1 MSEDNVVS
9 LVPAYVGPASSPEP
23 DISSEVARL
32 EDVSRWVGDYLN
44 EQQYQITPGG
54 QFSKANVME
63 QQSMVLRKL
72 AVRYDIEFK
81 KLNRMLSPK
90 EKISPPTKFVL
101 ESAVDVRVEEDW
113 KEWLAKK
120 KDQLRFL
127 PSETKLAR
135 LKKFVGACKGGLEVA
150 DDDLSLNVVAH
161 WMWQVKRKMFGLS
174 PKDHVMLVMSGK
186 QGSGKSTAVNTLV
199 SPLREYRIDLNLE
212 ALQDDRHYHGL
223 ARNFVVVCDE
233 MQGCDKADIEA
244 LKRIITADQLSARKL
259 YTNTIDSVPQ
269 NVSFL
274 GTSNKSLDVLVKDET
289 GMRRFFE
296 MKCADKLAW
305 DQINAIDPLELWRE
319 IDENDPDGY
328 VYRVQEALAKAQED
342 YRHKDPV
349 ESYLE
354 ETTALQGDGQRKTLL
369 IDDVF
374 QDFVKWCEGAKQ
386 RPYDKNYFSKRM
398 RACGVE
404 LKKVTAR
411 TRGYT
416 LGSSYQK
423 WADRSYFDIAD
434 QLAEEAAK
442 NPPDSQSSMAAA
454 ARSPVTSSPDLSSVQ
469 NVGPD
474 DEMTQEILESVVG
487 KK

>member
-9 LVPAYVGPASSPEP
+9 LVSAYVETAPSPEP
-23 DISSEVARL
+23 DISSEVTRL
-32 EDVSRWVGDYLN
+32 EDVSRWVSDYLT
-44 EQQYQITPGG
+44 EQQYQVTPGG
-54 QFSKANVME
+54 QFCKANVME

-72 AVRYDIEFK
+72 AVRYDIDFK

-101 ESAVDVRVEEDW
+101 ESAVDVRVEEEW
-113 KEWLAKK
+113 RNWLARK
-120 KDQLRFL
+120 KDQLKFV
-127 PSETKLAR
+127 PTEAKLR
-135 LKKFVGACKGGLEVA
+135 QLKKFVGACKGKVEVA

-161 WMWQVKRKMFGLS
+161 WMWQVKRKMFGLA

-186 QGSGKSTAVNTLV
+186 QGSGKSTAVNALI
-199 SPLREYRIDLNLE
+199 SPVREYRIDLNLE

-233 MQGCDKADIEA
+233 MQGCHKADIEA

-296 MKCADKLAW
+296 MKCADRLDW
-305 DQINAIDPLELWRE
+305 DVINAIAPLELWRE
-319 IDENDPDGY
+319 VDENDRDGY
-328 VYRVQEALAKAQED
+328 VHRVREPLAQAQEE

-349 ESYLE
+349 ESYLD
-354 ETTALQGDGQRKTLL
+354 ETTALQGDRPQKTLH

-374 QDFVKWCEGAKQ
+374 QDFVRWCEAAKQ

-404 LKKVTAR
+404 LKKMTAR
-411 TRGYT
+411 ARGYI
-416 LGSSYQK
+416 LGSNYQK
-423 WADRSYFDIAD
+423 WADRSHFDIAD
-434 QLAEEAAK
+434 QMAK
-442 NPPDSQSSMAAA
+442 GPA
-454 ARSPVTSSPDLSSVQ
+454 TSSPAQLSAQ
-469 NVGPD
+469 NEFPD
-474 DEMTQEILESVVG
+474 DAMVQEILESVVVKG
-487 KK
+487 